1 MGTLLHPVGPLPAGA
16 YWFRRTV
23 IAVVVL
29 LLVVGGSV
37 WLLGGGSSKDAAGNH
52 PSSSTTPTGT
62 PTTTPTPTPTPTVS
76 HPPSATTTPAA
87 ITLCNDSVIK
97 VVALTDATSYPAGSK
112 PHLTVSVTNTG
123 KVACKR
129 DIGQGAMNLLITSG
143 AARVWNSD
151 DCSPGGQ
158 PAVNT
163 LKAGQVFNST
173 VVWTRTISRAGCPAG
188 QPAAAPGTYTLVAK
202 NLTIKSAAV
211 TFVLK

>member
-1 MGTLLHPVGPLPAGA
+1 VGTLLHPVGPLPAGA

-29 LLVVGGSV
+29 LLVVGGSL
-37 WLLGGGSSKDAAGNH
+37 WFFGGGSSKTAGGTH
-52 PSSSTTPTGT
+52 PSSGTTPTGT
-62 PTTTPTPTPTPTVS
+62 PTPTPTSTPTPTVS
-76 HPPSATTTPAA
+76 HTPSATTTPTP
-87 ITLCNDSVIK
+87 ITLCSDSVIK
-97 VVALTDATSYPAGSK
+97 VVALTDATTYPAGSK

-143 AARVWNSD
+143 AARVWSSD

-163 LKAGQVFNST
+163 LKAGQVFTST
-173 VVWTRTISRAGCPAG
+173 VVWTRTISRVGCPTG
-188 QPAAAPGTYTLVAK
+188 QPAAAPGTYTLITK
-202 NLTIKSAAV
+202 NLTIRSAPV